1 MNSASFARLR
11 TAVQRGLAVL
21 ACLLTLAACQRTEE
35 PRASSLEPTALLQL
49 RFDKPGEPQDLD
61 VITSEAGQNA
71 ADRTVVRATVK
82 PLQVAQLDE
91 THAVLLTD
99 VQTGQDCHA
108 CPGLLGAYFYER
120 DARGWRLAASQDA
133 VVEAGVYGRLGKV
146 AVHTLAPGQHAA
158 TIEGGS
164 CWQGN
169 CRGWLV
175 VMRLR
180 ANAVQLLE
188 ENLALS
194 MDTTGA
200 NEACS
205 ALDGKKSSK
214 EQEESTDANPEDQ
227 TCLEIQGRWRFE
239 GTRLNVD
246 FRGRTQEIKDGKPQP
261 ARPVRQRA
269 VYTLQAKGLTL
280 VEGANPIPG
289 F

>member
-1 MNSASFARLR
+1 MHSPLRLR
-11 TAVQRGLAVL
+11 LTALALLGLSAL
-21 ACLLTLAACQRTEE
+21 WLTACQPAE
-35 PRASSLEPTALLQL
+35 PRAASLEPRALLQL
-49 RFDKPGEPQDLD
+49 RFDKPDEPQDLD
-61 VITSEAGQNA
+61 VITSEEDRNA

-108 CPGLLGAYFYER
+108 CPGLMGAYFYER

-175 VMRLR
+175 VMRLH

-194 MDTTGA
+194 MDNSGA
-200 NEACS
+200 DGVCAAGAGKEAPEEADADAETQACV
-205 ALDGKKSSK
+205 DVQGK
-214 EQEESTDANPEDQ
+214 
-227 TCLEIQGRWRFE
+227 WRFE
-239 GTRLNVD
+239 GQRLLVD
-246 FRGRTQEIKDGKPQP
+246 FQGQTRDIKDGKPQ
-261 ARPVRQRA
+261 AMRPVRERA
-269 VYTLQAKGLTL
+269 VYELQANGLKR
-280 VEGANPIPG
+280 VEGTNPVPD